1 MNLKFNMPAAI
12 LLVAFLLVSPPASFG
27 AVTHVVAKGDS
38 LYTIAKKYKVS
49 VEDLK
54 SGNNLA
60 SSKLKIGAVLKVQ
73 PAENIAAK
81 KASKKPVN
89 KAVLSKKVV
98 KNPSSVTATATET
111 RVVKKGESLLAIARE
126 CGISVGQLKKMNG
139 LKKNSLKIGQKLKV
153 PASEYEEEIVTV
165 KKENQKTEPAGSP
178 SANEEPVQL
187 VSQQDEATPPDTAVE
202 DLSQEET
209 LRIQHL
215 LNVATNF
222 IGVPYKFGGG
232 TRKGIDCSAF
242 VQKVFGF
249 LSVDLPRTAR
259 EQFRVGEKIP
269 KDNLKEGDL
278 VFFKTYAKY
287 PSHVG
292 IYIGDNKFI
301 HASSRDKRVSVSTLN
316 SPYYTKR
323 FIGAKRMPVQ
333 DKF

>member
-1 MNLKFNMPAAI
+1 MNLKINIPAAI
-12 LLVAFLLVSPPASFG
+12 LVVAFLLISPPTSFG
-27 AVTHVVAKGDS
+27 AIAHVVAKGDS
-38 LYTIAKKYKVS
+38 LYSVAKKYKIS

-54 SGNNLA
+54 SYNNIA
-60 SSKLKIGAVLKVQ
+60 SDKLKVGAVLKVQ
-73 PAENIAAK
+73 PAEKTVAK
-81 KASKKPVN
+81 KATA
-89 KAVLSKKVV
+89 KAVNMAAPNKKAV
-98 KNPSSVTATATET
+98 KNPATQTATAMET
-111 RVVKKGESLLAIARE
+111 RVVKKGETLLAIARE
-126 CGISVGQLKKMNG
+126 YGISVKQLKKMNG
-139 LKKNSLKIGQKLKV
+139 LKKNALKKGQKLKV
-153 PASEYEEEIVTV
+153 PASEYEEEVVTV
-165 KKENQKTEPAGSP
+165 KKEKQNPEPANSP
-178 SANEEPVQL
+178 SADEGTVQL
-187 VSQQDEATPPDTAVE
+187 VKQQDDATPPDTPVE
-202 DLSQEET
+202 NLSPEET

-269 KDNLKEGDL
+269 KDDLKEGDL

-301 HASSRDKRVSVSTLN
+301 HASSRDHKVSVSTLN
-316 SPYYTKR
+316 TPYYTKR
-323 FIGAKRMPVQ
+323 FIGAKRMSVQ

>member
-1 MNLKFNMPAAI
+1 MNLKFNAPAAI
-12 LLVAFLLVSPPASFG
+12 LAAALLLVSPPTSFG
-27 AVTHVVAKGDS
+27 AATHVIAKGDS

-54 SGNNLA
+54 SSNNLD
-60 SSKLKIGAVLKVQ
+60 SDKLKIGAVLKVQ
-73 PAENIAAK
+73 PAGKTVAK
-81 KASKKPVN
+81 KTTGKSTN
-89 KAVLSKKVV
+89 KAALNKKSV
-98 KNPSSVTATATET
+98 KNSSTQTATATET
-111 RVVKKGESLLAIARE
+111 RVVKKGETLLAIARE
-126 CGISVGQLKKMNG
+126 YGITVKQLKKMNG
-139 LKKNSLKIGQKLKV
+139 LNKNSLKYGQKLKV
-153 PASEYEEEIVTV
+153 PASEYEEEAVTV
-165 KKENQKTEPAGSP
+165 MKEKPKPEPASSP
-178 SANEEPVQL
+178 SAEEEPVQL
-187 VSQQDEATPPDTAVE
+187 VKQQDDATPPDTPVE
-202 DLSQEET
+202 NLSPEET

-222 IGVPYKFGGG
+222 MGVPYKFGGG

-259 EQFRVGEKIP
+259 EQFRFGEKIP
-269 KDNLKEGDL
+269 KDDLKEGDL

-301 HASSRDKRVSVSTLN
+301 HASSRDRKVSVSTLN
-316 SPYYTKR
+316 TPYYTKR
-323 FIGAKRMPVQ
+323 FIGAKRVPVL